1 MGILMTF
8 LQIKE
13 GYCIVMTSYGRGT
26 AETSLLDAVRTGAE
40 QGLVVVSQC
49 FWTGGER
56 NTPVDSLRTILGTR
70 DRFTYI
76 AQEERTGCQYLD
88 VDEAEHLHL
97 LDMGDEFGTMTMT
110 GVGIT
115 IYRTVGL
122 VDTGYMSQDIGGSP
136 RRAAFVGIWVVARER
151 HVGTYLIEGLLIAAY
166 NS

>member
-1 MGILMTF
+1 MT
-8 LQIKE
+8 
-13 GYCIVMTSYGRGT
+13 GYGRGT
-26 AETSLLDAVRTGAE
+26 AETRLLDAVRTGAE
-40 QGLVVVSQC
+40 VSLVVVSQSL
-49 FWTGGER
+49 WTGGER
-56 NTPVDSLRTILGTR
+56 NTPVDSLRTIFGTR

-76 AQEERTGCQYLD
+76 AQKERTGCQYLD

-97 LDMGDEFGTMTMT
+97 LDMGDEFGTMAMT
-110 GVGIT
+110 GMGIT

-151 HVGTYLIEGLLIAAY
+151 HVGTYLIERLLVATN

>member
-1 MGILMTF
+1 MSHIRH
-8 LQIKE
+8 
-13 GYCIVMTSYGRGT
+13 V
-26 AETSLLDAVRTGAE
+26 
-40 QGLVVVSQC
+40 GLVVEPHSLRTC
-49 FWTGGER
+49 RKR

-76 AQEERTGCQYLD
+76 AQKERTGCQYLD
-88 VDEAEHLHL
+88 VDKAEHLHL

-151 HVGTYLIEGLLIAAY
+151 HVGTYFIERLLVATN